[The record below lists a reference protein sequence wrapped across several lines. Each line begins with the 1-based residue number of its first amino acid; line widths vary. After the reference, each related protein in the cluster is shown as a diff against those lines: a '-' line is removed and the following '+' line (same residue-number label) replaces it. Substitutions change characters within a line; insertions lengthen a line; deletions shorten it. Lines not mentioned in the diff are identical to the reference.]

1 MSFNKLLTVFLSHQ
15 RRQVESSE
23 EEMQPMGVGDKLLNI
38 NLVNMTSLEVM

>member
-1 MSFNKLLTVFLSHQ
+1 M
-15 RRQVESSE
+15 ESSE